1 MEEDSVKISWPPF
14 LSIFQGCFE
23 KNVDTQKLYDVLEVD
38 KNAGQGEIKKAY
50 FRLAKTAHPDKGGD
64 PEHFKEIAGAYEVL
78 SDPEKRK
85 IYDKFGLEGLAQGG
99 GTGHSGG
106 ILKEIPRFF

>member
-1 MEEDSVKISWPPF
+1 MAGVFRSGGFPFFGDGRGLSEDFVTPF
-14 LSIFQGCFE
+14 LSIFQGGFE
-23 KNVDTQKLYDVLEVD
+23 KNV
-38 KNAGQGEIKKAY
+38 
-50 FRLAKTAHPDKGGD
+50 
-64 PEHFKEIAGAYEVL
+64 
-78 SDPEKRK
+78 EKRK